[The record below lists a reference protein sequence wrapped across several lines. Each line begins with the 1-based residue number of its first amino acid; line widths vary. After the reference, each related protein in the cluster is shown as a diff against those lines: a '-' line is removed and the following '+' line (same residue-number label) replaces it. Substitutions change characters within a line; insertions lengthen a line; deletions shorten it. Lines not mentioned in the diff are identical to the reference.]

1 MGLVYVQS
9 DSTNGY
15 IFTRW
20 ANVLVAD
27 NDINLTALDIFR
39 SDWNNGSTLDVV
51 INNSTFVNNDYN
63 GTYGNSITASGNGSV
78 NLNVNNSIFWQN
90 TVNGTSATRD
100 ISNGLDEHYDVFIR
114 NSIANVSSNAG
125 TYGTFSATN
134 VTTLDPAT
142 DNLNL
147 DAEYKPTSASNY
159 IVDQGDNAYYDE
171 ALFGDLDLSG
181 NDRIF
186 NTTIDLG
193 AYEFDTTL
201 NVTDINYANSS
212 IIVYPNPVRDNL
224 FLKSSESIT
233 SLIIYNIN
241 GQKVKQIN
249 SFDNFINVSDL
260 PNGWYMIQIHSNQ
273 KITNKK
279 FLKY

>member
-1 MGLVYVQS
+1 MVLLVS

-27 NDINLTALDIFR
+27 NDINVAALDIYR
-39 SDWNNGSTLDVV
+39 EGWNNGSTLDVV

-78 NLNVNNSIFWQN
+78 NLNVNNTIFWQN
-90 TVNGTSATRD
+90 TVNGTAATRD
-100 ISNGLDEHYDVFIR
+100 ISNGLVSTYDVFIK
-114 NSIANVSSNAG
+114 NTIAAVPSNAG

-147 DAEYKPTSASNY
+147 DTEYKPTAGSSY
-159 IVDQGDNAYYDE
+159 IIDQGDNSLYDV
-171 ALFGDLDLSG
+171 ALFGDLDLAG

-186 NTTIDLG
+186 NITIDLG
-193 AYEFDTTL
+193 VFEYDSTL
-201 NVTDINYANSS
+201 GIETISLNENAVKL
-212 IIVYPNPVRDNL
+212 YPNPVSDKL
-224 FLKSSESIT
+224 FIKSNETIKELT
-233 SLIIYNIN
+233 IYNVN
-241 GQKVKQIN
+241 GQLIKQANIMGNSVDVANLPLGVYFVKIN
-249 SFDNFINVSDL
+249 TANAETIR
-260 PNGWYMIQIHSNQ
+260 
-273 KITNKK
+273 KIIKN
-279 FLKY
+279 